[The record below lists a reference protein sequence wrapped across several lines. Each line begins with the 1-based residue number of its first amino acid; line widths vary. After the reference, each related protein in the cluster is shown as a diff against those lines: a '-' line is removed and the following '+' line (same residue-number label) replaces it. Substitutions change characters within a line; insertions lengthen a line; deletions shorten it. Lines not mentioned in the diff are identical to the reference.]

1 MLHFVSLRY
10 KRRLVMKNLGLFIIG
25 KLISVFGSA
34 IYTFAIGL
42 YVLKQTGSGFSFAL
56 TLFVGLI
63 PTIIFSPVAGYMS
76 DRFDKKKIVVFM
88 DFANGMMFLTLFL
101 LTLKFEL
108 NQPMIYISTF
118 MTTVFTTFFGIAF
131 EAAKTNLVADEKLM
145 SINSLSKVID
155 STALILAPVLGG
167 LIFAF
172 TDIKTFILIN
182 AVCFIFSAGIET
194 MIDFNYNVK
203 STAEINDDGG
213 FVEDIK
219 DGLTYIR
226 KSSEIVKMI
235 NVLVILNFFISFSV
249 TVPLPYIINNLLNL
263 SSNQYGIIQGAF
275 PVGMILGAVVVGKII
290 EKIDYMKLLIFSS
303 ITLSVAIALLGLPL
317 VLADASSLVYMIYYI
332 SIMVIFGIAISFID
346 VPILWLMQK
355 SIPDNLR
362 GKVLSIS
369 MSIVKLIAPLGLVIS
384 GMIINSVPVY
394 IMTFAGGGILM
405 LSNLMILNQKNKP
418 A

>member
-1 MLHFVSLRY
+1 
-10 KRRLVMKNLGLFIIG
+10 MKNLGLFIIG

-88 DFANGMMFLTLFL
+88 DFANGMMFLILFV

-131 EAAKTNLVADEKLM
+131 EAAKPNLVADEKLM

-194 MIDFNYNVK
+194 MIDFNYNIK

-263 SSNQYGIIQGAF
+263 SSNQYGIIQGTF

-317 VLADASSLVYMIYYI
+317 VLADASSLAYMIYYI

>member
-1 MLHFVSLRY
+1 
-10 KRRLVMKNLGLFIIG
+10 MKNLGLFIIG

-88 DFANGMMFLTLFL
+88 DFANGMMFLILFL
-101 LTLKFEL
+101 LKLKFEL

-131 EAAKTNLVADEKLM
+131 EAAKPNLVADEKLM

-194 MIDFNYNVK
+194 MIDFNYNIK
-203 STAEINDDGG
+203 STVEINDDGG

-317 VLADASSLVYMIYYI
+317 VLADASSLAYMIYYI

>member
-1 MLHFVSLRY
+1 
-10 KRRLVMKNLGLFIIG
+10 MKNLGLFIIG

-63 PTIIFSPVAGYMS
+63 PTIIFSPVACYMS
-76 DRFDKKKIVVFM
+76 DRFDKTKIVVSM
-88 DFANGMMFLTLFL
+88 DFANGMMFLILFM

-131 EAAKTNLVADEKLM
+131 EAAKPNLVADEKLM

-155 STALILAPVLGG
+155 STAPILAPVLGG

-194 MIDFNYNVK
+194 MIDFNYNIK

-317 VLADASSLVYMIYYI
+317 VLADASSLAYMIYYI

-394 IMTFAGGGILM
+394 IMTFAGGGMLM

>member
-1 MLHFVSLRY
+1 
-10 KRRLVMKNLGLFIIG
+10 MKNLGLFIIG

-88 DFANGMMFLTLFL
+88 DFANGMMFLILFL
-101 LTLKFEL
+101 FTLKFEL

-131 EAAKTNLVADEKLM
+131 EAAKPNLVADEKLM

-194 MIDFNYNVK
+194 MIDFNYNIK
-203 STAEINDDGG
+203 STVEINDDGG

-317 VLADASSLVYMIYYI
+317 VLADASSLAYMIYYI

>member
-1 MLHFVSLRY
+1 
-10 KRRLVMKNLGLFIIG
+10 MKNLGLFIIG

-56 TLFVGLI
+56 TLFVGFI

-76 DRFDKKKIVVFM
+76 DRFDKKKIVVSM
-88 DFANGMMFLTLFL
+88 DFANGMMFLILFV

-131 EAAKTNLVADEKLM
+131 EAAKPNLVADEKLM
-145 SINSLSKVID
+145 SINSLSKAID

-182 AVCFIFSAGIET
+182 AVCFIFSAVIET
-194 MIDFNYNVK
+194 MIDFNYNIK
-203 STAEINDDGG
+203 STVEINDDGG

-275 PVGMILGAVVVGKII
+275 PVGMILGAVVVGRII

-317 VLADASSLVYMIYYI
+317 VLADASSLAYMIYYI

>member
-1 MLHFVSLRY
+1 
-10 KRRLVMKNLGLFIIG
+10 MKNLGLFIIG

-88 DFANGMMFLTLFL
+88 DFANGMMFLTLFV

-131 EAAKTNLVADEKLM
+131 EAAKPNLVADEKLM

-155 STALILAPVLGG
+155 STARILAPVLGG

-172 TDIKTFILIN
+172 TDINTFILIN

-194 MIDFNYNVK
+194 MIDFNYNIK
-203 STAEINDDGG
+203 STVEINDDGG

-317 VLADASSLVYMIYYI
+317 VLADASSLAYMIYYI

>member
-1 MLHFVSLRY
+1 
-10 KRRLVMKNLGLFIIG
+10 MKNLGLFIIG

-88 DFANGMMFLTLFL
+88 DFANGMMFLILFL
-101 LTLKFEL
+101 LKLKFEL

-131 EAAKTNLVADEKLM
+131 EAAKPNLVADEKLM

-194 MIDFNYNVK
+194 MIDFNYNIK
-203 STAEINDDGG
+203 STVEINDDGG

-317 VLADASSLVYMIYYI
+317 VLADASSLAYMIYYI

-369 MSIVKLIAPLGLVIS
+369 MSIVKLIAPVGLVIS

>member
-1 MLHFVSLRY
+1 
-10 KRRLVMKNLGLFIIG
+10 MKNLGLFIIG

-88 DFANGMMFLTLFL
+88 DFANGMMFLILFL
-101 LTLKFEL
+101 FTLKFEL

-131 EAAKTNLVADEKLM
+131 EAAKPNLVADEKLM

-194 MIDFNYNVK
+194 MIDFNYNIK

-275 PVGMILGAVVVGKII
+275 PVGMILGAVAVGKII

-317 VLADASSLVYMIYYI
+317 VLADASSLAYMIYYI

>member
-1 MLHFVSLRY
+1 
-10 KRRLVMKNLGLFIIG
+10 MKNLGLFIIG

-76 DRFDKKKIVVFM
+76 DRFDKKKIVVSM
-88 DFANGMMFLTLFL
+88 DFANGMMFLILFL
-101 LTLKFEL
+101 FTLKFEL

-131 EAAKTNLVADEKLM
+131 EAAKPNLVADEKLM
-145 SINSLSKVID
+145 SINSLSKAID

-194 MIDFNYNVK
+194 MIDFNYNIK

-275 PVGMILGAVVVGKII
+275 PVGMILGAVAVGKII

-317 VLADASSLVYMIYYI
+317 VLADASSLAYMIYYI

>member
-1 MLHFVSLRY
+1 
-10 KRRLVMKNLGLFIIG
+10 MKNLGLFIIG

-88 DFANGMMFLTLFL
+88 DFANGMMFLILFM

-131 EAAKTNLVADEKLM
+131 EAAKPNLVADEKLM

-182 AVCFIFSAGIET
+182 AVCFIFSAVIET
-194 MIDFNYNVK
+194 MIDFNHNIK

-317 VLADASSLVYMIYYI
+317 VLADASSLAYMIYYI

>member
-1 MLHFVSLRY
+1 
-10 KRRLVMKNLGLFIIG
+10 MKNLGLFIIG

-88 DFANGMMFLTLFL
+88 DFANGMMFLILFV

-131 EAAKTNLVADEKLM
+131 EAAKPNLVADEKLM

-317 VLADASSLVYMIYYI
+317 VLADASSLAYMIYYI

>member
-1 MLHFVSLRY
+1 
-10 KRRLVMKNLGLFIIG
+10 MKNLGLFIIG

-88 DFANGMMFLTLFL
+88 DFANGMMFSILFL

-131 EAAKTNLVADEKLM
+131 EAAKPNLVADEKLM

-167 LIFAF
+167 LIFSF

-203 STAEINDDGG
+203 SKAEINDDGG

-290 EKIDYMKLLIFSS
+290 EKIDYIKLLIFSS

-317 VLADASSLVYMIYYI
+317 VLADASSLAYMIYYI

>member
-1 MLHFVSLRY
+1 
-10 KRRLVMKNLGLFIIG
+10 MKNLGLFIIG

-88 DFANGMMFLTLFL
+88 DFANGMMFLILFM

-131 EAAKTNLVADEKLM
+131 EAAKPNLVADEKLM

-194 MIDFNYNVK
+194 MIDFNYNIK

-249 TVPLPYIINNLLNL
+249 TVPLPYIINNLLNI

-317 VLADASSLVYMIYYI
+317 VLADATSLAYMIYYI

-346 VPILWLMQK
+346 LPILWLMQK

>member
-1 MLHFVSLRY
+1 
-10 KRRLVMKNLGLFIIG
+10 MKNLGLFIIG

-76 DRFDKKKIVVFM
+76 DRFDKKKIVVSM
-88 DFANGMMFLTLFL
+88 DFANGMMFLILFI

-131 EAAKTNLVADEKLM
+131 EAAKPNLVADEKLM

-172 TDIKTFILIN
+172 TEIKTFILIN

-194 MIDFNYNVK
+194 MIDFNYNIK

-213 FVEDIK
+213 FVKDIK
-219 DGLTYIR
+219 DGLTYI
-226 KSSEIVKMI
+226 KKNSEIVKMI

-317 VLADASSLVYMIYYI
+317 VLADASSLAYMIYYI

>member
-1 MLHFVSLRY
+1 
-10 KRRLVMKNLGLFIIG
+10 MKNLGLFIIG

-63 PTIIFSPVAGYMS
+63 PTIIFSPVAGYIS

-88 DFANGMMFLTLFL
+88 DFANGMMFLILFV

-131 EAAKTNLVADEKLM
+131 EAAKPNLVAEEKLM

-194 MIDFNYNVK
+194 MIDFNYNIK
-203 STAEINDDGG
+203 STVEINDDGG

-317 VLADASSLVYMIYYI
+317 VLADASSLAYMIYYI

>member
-1 MLHFVSLRY
+1 
-10 KRRLVMKNLGLFIIG
+10 MKNLGLFIIG

-76 DRFDKKKIVVFM
+76 DRFDKKKIVVSM
-88 DFANGMMFLTLFL
+88 DFANGMMFLILFM

-131 EAAKTNLVADEKLM
+131 EAAKPNLVADEKLM

-219 DGLTYIR
+219 DGLTYI
-226 KSSEIVKMI
+226 KKNSEIVKMI

-317 VLADASSLVYMIYYI
+317 VLADASSLAYMIYYV

>member
-1 MLHFVSLRY
+1 
-10 KRRLVMKNLGLFIIG
+10 MKNLGLFIIG

-88 DFANGMMFLTLFL
+88 DFANGMMFLILFV

-131 EAAKTNLVADEKLM
+131 EAAKPNLVADEKLM

-194 MIDFNYNVK
+194 MIDFNYNIK

-275 PVGMILGAVVVGKII
+275 PVGMILGAVAVGKII

-303 ITLSVAIALLGLPL
+303 ITLSVAISLLGLPL
-317 VLADASSLVYMIYYI
+317 VLADASSLAYMIYYI

>member
-1 MLHFVSLRY
+1 
-10 KRRLVMKNLGLFIIG
+10 MKNLGLFIIG

-88 DFANGMMFLTLFL
+88 DFANGMMFLILFV

-108 NQPMIYISTF
+108 NQPIIYISTF

-131 EAAKTNLVADEKLM
+131 EAAKPNLVADEKLM

-275 PVGMILGAVVVGKII
+275 PVGMILGAVAVGKII

-317 VLADASSLVYMIYYI
+317 VLADASSLAYMIYYI

-394 IMTFAGGGILM
+394 IMTFAGGGMLM

>member
-1 MLHFVSLRY
+1 
-10 KRRLVMKNLGLFIIG
+10 MKNLGLFIIG

-88 DFANGMMFLTLFL
+88 DFANGMMFLILFV

-131 EAAKTNLVADEKLM
+131 EAAKPNLVADEKLM

-194 MIDFNYNVK
+194 MIDFNYNIK
-203 STAEINDDGG
+203 SKAEINDDGG

-317 VLADASSLVYMIYYI
+317 VLADASSLAYMIYYI

-418 A
+418 V

>member
-1 MLHFVSLRY
+1 
-10 KRRLVMKNLGLFIIG
+10 MKNLGLFIIG

-63 PTIIFSPVAGYMS
+63 HTIIFSPVAGYMS

-88 DFANGMMFLTLFL
+88 DFANGMMFLILFM

-131 EAAKTNLVADEKLM
+131 EAAKPNLVADEKLL
-145 SINSLSKVID
+145 SINSLSEVID

-275 PVGMILGAVVVGKII
+275 PVGMILGAVAVGKII

-317 VLADASSLVYMIYYI
+317 VLADASSLAYMIYYI

>member
-1 MLHFVSLRY
+1 
-10 KRRLVMKNLGLFIIG
+10 MKNLGLFIIG

-76 DRFDKKKIVVFM
+76 DRFDKKKIVVSM
-88 DFANGMMFLTLFL
+88 DFANGMMFLILFL

-131 EAAKTNLVADEKLM
+131 EAAKPNLVADEKLM

-194 MIDFNYNVK
+194 MIDFNYNIK
-203 STAEINDDGG
+203 STVEINDDGG

-275 PVGMILGAVVVGKII
+275 PVGMILGAVAVGKII

-317 VLADASSLVYMIYYI
+317 VLADASSLAYMIYYI

>member
-1 MLHFVSLRY
+1 
-10 KRRLVMKNLGLFIIG
+10 MKNLGLFIIG

-76 DRFDKKKIVVFM
+76 DRFDKKKIVVSM
-88 DFANGMMFLTLFL
+88 DFANGMMFLILFV

-131 EAAKTNLVADEKLM
+131 EAAKPNLVADEKLM

-194 MIDFNYNVK
+194 MIDFNYNIK

-275 PVGMILGAVVVGKII
+275 PVGMILGAVVVGRII

-317 VLADASSLVYMIYYI
+317 VLADASSLAYMIYYI

>member
-1 MLHFVSLRY
+1 
-10 KRRLVMKNLGLFIIG
+10 MKNLGLFIIG

-88 DFANGMMFLTLFL
+88 DFANGMMFLILFI

-131 EAAKTNLVADEKLM
+131 EAAKPNLVSDEKLM

-194 MIDFNYNVK
+194 MIDFNYNIK

-303 ITLSVAIALLGLPL
+303 ITLSVAIAFLGLPL
-317 VLADASSLVYMIYYI
+317 VLADASSLAYMIYYI

>member
-1 MLHFVSLRY
+1 
-10 KRRLVMKNLGLFIIG
+10 MKNLGLFIIG

-76 DRFDKKKIVVFM
+76 DRFDKKKIVVSM
-88 DFANGMMFLTLFL
+88 DFANGMMFLILFV

-131 EAAKTNLVADEKLM
+131 EAAKPNLVADEKLM

-194 MIDFNYNVK
+194 MIDFNYNIK

-317 VLADASSLVYMIYYI
+317 VLADASSLAYMIYYI

-394 IMTFAGGGILM
+394 IMTFSGGGILM

>member
-1 MLHFVSLRY
+1 
-10 KRRLVMKNLGLFIIG
+10 MKNLGLFIIG

-88 DFANGMMFLTLFL
+88 DFANGMMFLILFM

-118 MTTVFTTFFGIAF
+118 MTTVFTTFFGISF
-131 EAAKTNLVADEKLM
+131 EAAKPNLVSDEKLM

-194 MIDFNYNVK
+194 MIDFNYNIK

-275 PVGMILGAVVVGKII
+275 PVGMILGAVVVGRII

-303 ITLSVAIALLGLPL
+303 ITLSVAISLLGLPL
-317 VLADASSLVYMIYYI
+317 VLADASSLAYMIYYI

>member
-1 MLHFVSLRY
+1 
-10 KRRLVMKNLGLFIIG
+10 MKNLGLFIIG

-76 DRFDKKKIVVFM
+76 DRFDKKKIVVSM
-88 DFANGMMFLTLFL
+88 DFANGMMFLILFI

-131 EAAKTNLVADEKLM
+131 EAAKPNLVADEKLM

-194 MIDFNYNVK
+194 MIDFNYNIK
-203 STAEINDDGG
+203 STVEINDDGG

-317 VLADASSLVYMIYYI
+317 VLADASSLAYMIYYI

>member
-1 MLHFVSLRY
+1 
-10 KRRLVMKNLGLFIIG
+10 MKNLGLFIIG

-63 PTIIFSPVAGYMS
+63 PTIIFSPVAGYIS

-88 DFANGMMFLTLFL
+88 DFANGMMFLILFI

-131 EAAKTNLVADEKLM
+131 EAAKPNLVADEKLM

-317 VLADASSLVYMIYYI
+317 ILADASSLAYMIYYI

-405 LSNLMILNQKNKP
+405 LSNLMILNKKNKP

>member
-1 MLHFVSLRY
+1 
-10 KRRLVMKNLGLFIIG
+10 MKNLGLFIIG

-88 DFANGMMFLTLFL
+88 DFANGMMFLILFL

-131 EAAKTNLVADEKLM
+131 EAAKPNLVADEKLM
-145 SINSLSKVID
+145 SINSLSKAID

-172 TDIKTFILIN
+172 TEIKTFILIN

-194 MIDFNYNVK
+194 MIDFNYNIK

-213 FVEDIK
+213 FVEDIE

-275 PVGMILGAVVVGKII
+275 PVGMILGAVAVGKII

-317 VLADASSLVYMIYYI
+317 ILADASSLAYMIYYI

>member
-1 MLHFVSLRY
+1 
-10 KRRLVMKNLGLFIIG
+10 MKNLGLFIIG

-88 DFANGMMFLTLFL
+88 DFANGMMFLILFV

-131 EAAKTNLVADEKLM
+131 EAAKPNLVADEKLM

-194 MIDFNYNVK
+194 MIDFNYNIK

-226 KSSEIVKMI
+226 KSSEIIKMI

-317 VLADASSLVYMIYYI
+317 VLADASSLAYMIYYI

>member
-1 MLHFVSLRY
+1 
-10 KRRLVMKNLGLFIIG
+10 MKNLGLFIIG

-88 DFANGMMFLTLFL
+88 DFANGMMFLILFI

-131 EAAKTNLVADEKLM
+131 EAAKPNLVADEKLM

-194 MIDFNYNVK
+194 MIDFNYNIK

-275 PVGMILGAVVVGKII
+275 PVGMILGAVAVGKII

-317 VLADASSLVYMIYYI
+317 VLADASSLAYMIYYI

>member
-1 MLHFVSLRY
+1 
-10 KRRLVMKNLGLFIIG
+10 MKNLGLFIIG

-88 DFANGMMFLTLFL
+88 DFANGMMFLILFI

-131 EAAKTNLVADEKLM
+131 EAAKPNLVADEKLM

-182 AVCFIFSAGIET
+182 AVCFIFSAVIET
-194 MIDFNYNVK
+194 MIDFNYNIK

-275 PVGMILGAVVVGKII
+275 PVGMILGAVVVGRII

-317 VLADASSLVYMIYYI
+317 VLADASSLAYMIYYI

>member
-1 MLHFVSLRY
+1 
-10 KRRLVMKNLGLFIIG
+10 MKNLGLFIIG

-88 DFANGMMFLTLFL
+88 DFANGMMFLILFM

-131 EAAKTNLVADEKLM
+131 EAAKPNLVADEKLM

-172 TDIKTFILIN
+172 TDIQTFILIN
-182 AVCFIFSAGIET
+182 AVCFIFSAVIET
-194 MIDFNYNVK
+194 MINFNYNIK

-275 PVGMILGAVVVGKII
+275 PVGMILGAVAVGKII

-317 VLADASSLVYMIYYI
+317 VLADATSLAYMIYYI

>member
-1 MLHFVSLRY
+1 
-10 KRRLVMKNLGLFIIG
+10 MKNLGLFIIG

-88 DFANGMMFLTLFL
+88 DFANGMMFLILFV

-131 EAAKTNLVADEKLM
+131 EAAKPNLVADEKLM

-194 MIDFNYNVK
+194 MIDFNYNIK

-317 VLADASSLVYMIYYI
+317 VLADASSLAYMIYYI

>member
-1 MLHFVSLRY
+1 
-10 KRRLVMKNLGLFIIG
+10 MKNLGLFIIG

-76 DRFDKKKIVVFM
+76 DRFDKKKIVVSM
-88 DFANGMMFLTLFL
+88 DFANGMMFLILFM

-131 EAAKTNLVADEKLM
+131 EAAKPNLVADEKLM

-194 MIDFNYNVK
+194 MIDFNYNIK

-317 VLADASSLVYMIYYI
+317 VLADASSLAYMIYYI

-405 LSNLMILNQKNKP
+405 LSNLLILNQKNKP

>member
-1 MLHFVSLRY
+1 
-10 KRRLVMKNLGLFIIG
+10 MKNLGLFIIG

-88 DFANGMMFLTLFL
+88 DFANGMMFLILFV

-131 EAAKTNLVADEKLM
+131 EAAKPNLVADEKLM
-145 SINSLSKVID
+145 SINSLSEVID

-194 MIDFNYNVK
+194 MIDFNYNIK

-317 VLADASSLVYMIYYI
+317 VLADASSLAYMIYYI

>member
-1 MLHFVSLRY
+1 
-10 KRRLVMKNLGLFIIG
+10 MKNLGLFIIG

-76 DRFDKKKIVVFM
+76 DRFDKKKIVVSM
-88 DFANGMMFLTLFL
+88 DFANGMMFLILFL
-101 LTLKFEL
+101 FTLKFEL

-131 EAAKTNLVADEKLM
+131 EAAKPNLVADEKLM
-145 SINSLSKVID
+145 SINSLSKAID

-194 MIDFNYNVK
+194 MIDFNYNIK
-203 STAEINDDGG
+203 STVEINDDGG

-275 PVGMILGAVVVGKII
+275 PVGMILGAVAVGKII

-317 VLADASSLVYMIYYI
+317 VLADASSLAYMIYYI

>member
-1 MLHFVSLRY
+1 
-10 KRRLVMKNLGLFIIG
+10 MKNLGLFIIG

-88 DFANGMMFLTLFL
+88 DFANGMMFLILFI

-131 EAAKTNLVADEKLM
+131 EAAKPNLVADEKLM

-194 MIDFNYNVK
+194 MIDFNYNIK

-275 PVGMILGAVVVGKII
+275 PVGMILGAVVVGRII

-317 VLADASSLVYMIYYI
+317 VLADASSLAYMIYYI

>member
-1 MLHFVSLRY
+1 
-10 KRRLVMKNLGLFIIG
+10 MKNLGLFIIG

-88 DFANGMMFLTLFL
+88 DFANGMMFLILFM

-131 EAAKTNLVADEKLM
+131 EAAKPNLVADEKLM

-182 AVCFIFSAGIET
+182 AVCFIFSAVIET
-194 MIDFNYNVK
+194 MIDFNYNIK

-317 VLADASSLVYMIYYI
+317 VLADATSLAYMIYYI